1 MTVCPIKKK
10 ISDNFSFTVFYKF
23 FFNFCS
29 IPSNDLNVCRCEFGA
44 F

>member
-10 ISDNFSFTVFYKF
+10 ISNNFSFTVSYKYF
-23 FFNFCS
+23 LTCS